1 MSRKGC
7 EVLSVSNNWGSQES
21 DWQLKKLQQDC
32 LRTSDRIL
40 GVCFDSLQREVK
52 QVHQEYEKRFGP
64 QSAQFTEYITMLM
77 QKMQASGLTTLT
89 CMEWLSQASSGYLP
103 QASAPAD
110 FDTQSQTLKHIPEEY
125 RQGFLHETPPSEP
138 PGFQSSYPNDDE
150 FGSSE
155 VDALN
160 ANQNNP
166 LQNPAVVQPNLQ
178 PLASAEPAAQ
188 SPIQNSSQPLSD
200 NNSVWGGAPDSNE
213 LPFNPWGEPQEVTP
227 IPASRPA
234 LNSLMPTTWENG
246 VQVNPSFKIAPPAAP
261 VAAAEAV
268 SNQAVSNQSISQ
280 NNQLAKFESAE
291 SGFDPGSTLQFQ
303 RSPISEQGL
312 HNSWGQDSSGGWS
325 TNQATP
331 SAAELPQPA
340 PAPAPALPQAPN
352 QVPSQ
357 VPNQVPN
364 QAPAPAPNFPVEP
377 PYQPQPPYPQSQYG
391 WGQPQPHESPSA
403 EPQFR
408 VSNSS
413 TSEWAKQQQ
422 ISQQF
427 QIPPSAPFGGPDL
440 PPQPQISQNWTP
452 QGNSTSAP
460 AWGQPHQMQNQHSNM
475 QNQQSN
481 MQNLQTQ
488 PNGYSQANAQMQQQF
503 SEQTDRLENQQEQDY
518 EYNPATAWD

>member
-1 MSRKGC
+1 M
-7 EVLSVSNNWGSQES
+7 SNNWGSQEA

-64 QSAQFTEYITMLM
+64 QSAQFTEFVTMLM

-89 CMEWLSQASSGYLP
+89 CMEWLSQASSGYIP

-125 RQGFLHETPPSEP
+125 RQGFLHETPPNEP
-138 PGFQSSYPNDDE
+138 SGYQSNYPNDDE

-160 ANQNNP
+160 AYQNA
-166 LQNPAVVQPNLQ
+166 QQNLQ
-178 PLASAEPAAQ
+178 PSIAAQ
-188 SPIQNSSQPLSD
+188 PLAQPSAQQISAQTAAQNSMQSGAQPVAD
-200 NNSVWGGAPDSNE
+200 NHSAWGAAPESNE
-213 LPFNPWGEPQEVTP
+213 LPFNPWGEPQETP
-227 IPASRPA
+227 PMPATRPA

-246 VQVNPSFKIAPPAAP
+246 VQVSPTFKITPPTP
-261 VAAAEAV
+261 TVSAAESAA
-268 SNQAVSNQSISQ
+268 SQSISQ
-280 NNQLAKFESAE
+280 NNQVARVDSAY
-291 SGFDPGSTLQFQ
+291 GFDPSTTLQFQ
-303 RSPISEQGL
+303 RSPLTEQGL
-312 HNSWGQDSSGGWS
+312 HTSWGQDSSGGWS
-325 TNQATP
+325 TNQAP
-331 SAAELPQPA
+331 SSSAGLPQPA
-340 PAPAPALPQAPN
+340 MDTSPAQAPAQTHAANFPIEPAYTQAPSPFPE
-352 QVPSQ
+352 QF
-357 VPNQVPN
+357 PN
-364 QAPAPAPNFPVEP
+364 QAGEARPAVP
-377 PYQPQPPYPQSQYG
+377 PQYG
-391 WGQPQPHESPSA
+391 WGQPQPHEGPSV

-452 QGNSTSAP
+452 QGNSSSSP
-460 AWGQPHQMQNQHSNM
+460 AWGQFNGQNVSP
-475 QNQQSN
+475 
-481 MQNLQTQ
+481 QTNA
-488 PNGYSQANAQMQQQF
+488 PSQANAQMQQQF
-503 SEQTDRLENQQEQDY
+503 NDQTDRRENQQEQDY

>member
-1 MSRKGC
+1 M
-7 EVLSVSNNWGSQES
+7 SNNWGSQES

-125 RQGFLHETPPSEP
+125 RQGFLHEIPPSET

-160 ANQNNP
+160 AYQNA
-166 LQNPAVVQPNLQ
+166 QQHSQPIIAAQ
-178 PLASAEPAAQ
+178 PLAQPSAQPIAQQLSAQTAAQ
-188 SPIQNSSQPLSD
+188 NSMQSGAQPVAD
-200 NNSVWGGAPDSNE
+200 NHSVWGAAPESNE
-213 LPFNPWGEPQEVTP
+213 LPFNPWGEPQETP
-227 IPASRPA
+227 PMPATRPA

-246 VQVNPSFKIAPPAAP
+246 VQVSPAFKIAPPAPTVSAGES
-261 VAAAEAV
+261 AA
-268 SNQAVSNQSISQ
+268 SQSISQ
-280 NNQLAKFESAE
+280 NNQLAKVDSVD
-291 SGFDPGSTLQFQ
+291 GFDPGTTLQFQ
-303 RSPISEQGL
+303 RSPLTDQGL
-312 HNSWGQDSSGGWS
+312 HTSWGQDSSGGWS
-325 TNQATP
+325 SNQAPTNP
-331 SAAELPQPA
+331 VALPQPTIAPPPA
-340 PAPAPALPQAPN
+340 PAPATPTPATPTPATPTAHSLAEAAYTQAQSPHPDQFSN
-352 QVPSQ
+352 QTGEARSA
-357 VPNQVPN
+357 
-364 QAPAPAPNFPVEP
+364 APP
-377 PYQPQPPYPQSQYG
+377 QYG
-391 WGQPQPHESPSA
+391 WGQPQPHEGPSV

-452 QGNSTSAP
+452 QSSLPSAP
-460 AWGQPHQMQNQHSNM
+460 AWGQLNGQNVPPQTNTHS
-475 QNQQSN
+475 Q
-481 MQNLQTQ
+481 
-488 PNGYSQANAQMQQQF
+488 GNAQMQQQF
-503 SEQTDRLENQQEQDY
+503 NEQIERRENQQEQDY